1 MFETKSTWEDSGHDC
16 SHCGGE
22 VLKRT
27 EQMPDGK
34 TAVSLQCRDCSCQW
48 SLDGKWVKVG
58 NGRACQ
64 TAHRQ
69 SKGEPGQLSRR
80 LLIILGVVLLLA
92 IARFGGIGALRY
104 LIPLAILGAIG
115 WTIYKVGREYH
126 LW

>member
-1 MFETKSTWEDSGHDC
+1 
-16 SHCGGE
+16 
-22 VLKRT
+22 
-27 EQMPDGK
+27 MPDGK